1 MRGLK
6 GEMGQK
12 FDGWPSCTVL
22 FLFYFRSFSI
32 CSNSNIRI
40 SNLICRLFNNYIAQL
55 KVPILEIYLYIFS
68 LYFIPF
74 PLFFFFSISIFKP

>member
-55 KVPILEIYLYIFS
+55 KVPILEIYLYIFF
-68 LYFIPF
+68 FIFYTLSPF
-74 PLFFFFSISIFKP
+74 FLFSISIFKP